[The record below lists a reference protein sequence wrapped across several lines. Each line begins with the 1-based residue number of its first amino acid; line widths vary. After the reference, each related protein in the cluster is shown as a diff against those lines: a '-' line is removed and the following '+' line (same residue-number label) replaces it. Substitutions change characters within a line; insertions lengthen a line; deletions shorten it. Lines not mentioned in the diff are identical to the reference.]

1 MTSNPF
7 TADMTAV
14 EINQPY
20 TEWLKPI
27 DSIPKSKYYKANT
40 DDDLNFEADEKK
52 LEMQKNQVKNDK
64 SYDIQ
69 LDEYRITQPSKMG
82 ELPKR
87 FKDISKFQG
96 YGKNVHPGFRTTN
109 QTYGNHPPT
118 KETTHEKHFGYSKR
132 FTNRHT
138 ATGNYRYYGLNM

>member
-1 MTSNPF
+1 MTSSPF

-20 TEWLKPI
+20 TDWLKPNVTTE
-27 DSIPKSKYYKANT
+27 DHSS
-40 DDDLNFEADEKK
+40 LQVDEKT
-52 LEMQKNQVKNDK
+52 LQLQKNQVKNNK
-64 SYDIQ
+64 NYDVQ
-69 LDEYRITQPSKMG
+69 LNEYELTQPLKLG

-87 FKDISKFQG
+87 FKDMSKFQG
-96 YGKNVHPGFRTTN
+96 YGKNVHPSFRTTN

-118 KETTHEKHFGYSKR
+118 KETTNEKHFGYSKR

-138 ATGNYRYYGLNM
+138 AAGNYRYYGLNV